1 MEKTI
6 RRILGEITETEYLY
20 WRLPKKLIDE
30 LGIELYD
37 EDDVAYLN
45 EIHFDTREILV
56 ELYTHINGE
65 LEWYNGITAVPSTFE
80 GVYSFPLDELPKLVK
95 DFIGRR
101 LDPKYMKYL
110 VTEEHIMKKTIR
122 LTESQNKILWLR
134 RRLDDPE
141 INELLT
147 DIVIEGFDYTDPCNY
162 DTYSSYEIN
171 IVNDSALTFINSYAE
186 LYSEDP
192 FESSP
197 LLGFVVK
204 VILSKHR
211 NRIQREYRDRYCD
224 EEDESDY

>member
-1 MEKTI
+1 MEKII
-6 RRILGEITETEYLY
+6 RRILREITETEYLY

-56 ELYTHINGE
+56 ELYTHVNGE
-65 LEWYNGITAVPSTFE
+65 LEWYDGITDVPSTFE
-80 GVYSFPLDELPKLVK
+80 GVYSFPLDELPKSVK

-162 DTYSSYEIN
+162 DTYDSYEIN
-171 IVNDSALTFINSYAE
+171 IVNDSALTFINSYTE

-192 FESSP
+192 FKYGP
-197 LLGFVVK
+197 LERFVAK

-224 EEDESDY
+224 EDDED

>member
-1 MEKTI
+1 MEKI
-6 RRILGEITETEYLY
+6 IKRILREITETEYLY

-30 LGIELYD
+30 LGIELYN

-56 ELYTHINGE
+56 ELYTHVNGE
-65 LEWYNGITAVPSTFE
+65 LEWYDGITDVPPTFE
-80 GVYSFPLDELPKLVK
+80 GVYSFPLDELPKSVK

-101 LDPKYMKYL
+101 LDPKYMKYII
-110 VTEEHIMKKTIR
+110 TED
-122 LTESQNKILWLR
+122 QNKILWLR

-171 IVNDSALTFINSYAE
+171 IVNDSALTFINSYTE

-192 FESSP
+192 FESNP
-197 LLGFVVK
+197 LLGFVAK

-224 EEDESDY
+224 ESDY

>member
-1 MEKTI
+1 MEKII
-6 RRILGEITETEYLY
+6 RRILREITETEYLY
-20 WRLPKKLIDE
+20 WRLPKKLINE

-37 EDDVAYLN
+37 EDDVVYLN

-65 LEWYNGITAVPSTFE
+65 LEWYDGITNVPSTFK

-171 IVNDSALTFINSYAE
+171 IVNDSALTFINSYTE

-192 FESSP
+192 FESNP
-197 LLGFVVK
+197 LLGFVAK

-224 EEDESDY
+224 EDDED